1 MTFLPDTS
9 IWVDYLRGVEPVAT
23 ELDRLLADEPPVI
36 CGPILAELLAGVAP
50 AQRNELWLALA
61 SLPYV
66 ELGRD
71 AWAQAGELAREL
83 RSAGT
88 TVPLLD
94 VLIAIAAVRAEA
106 SLWTRDTDFERVAGI
121 LPDLRLRR

>member
-121 LPDLRLRR
+121 VPDLRLRR

>member
-1 MTFLPDTS
+1 VTFLPDTS

-121 LPDLRLRR
+121 VPDLRLRR